1 MSNEKAGIDGQNS
14 SEHYITLYYS
24 KHYITNI
31 TADGTVLLGCQ
42 VRSGCF
48 VLRMGDV
55 AVNLLM
61 ERPSKGE
68 KLMNAEEK
76 RPIREESP

>member
-1 MSNEKAGIDGQNS
+1 MSNKKAGIDGQNS
-14 SEHYITLYYS
+14 SD

-31 TADGTVLLGCQ
+31 TADGTVLPGCQ
-42 VRSGCF
+42 VRFGCL
-48 VLRMGDV
+48 VLKMGDV

-68 KLMNAEEK
+68 KLMNAGEK